1 MNDKRTILI
10 VEDSNED
17 FEFTV
22 LALRKSGLHN
32 SIKRCVSGDD
42 ALDYLF
48 RRGNYTEPASA
59 PEPNVILLDLNLPGV
74 DGRDVLDTI
83 KKDPKLRVIPVIVL
97 TTSSDLVDIEE
108 CYAHGANSYVQK
120 PVDFEGLIKA
130 ITRLKEYWFE
140 VVILPKNGI

>member
-1 MNDKRTILI
+1 MTNSKTILI
-10 VEDSNED
+10 IEDSNED

-32 SIKRCVSGDD
+32 HIMRCVSGDD

-48 RRGNYTEPASA
+48 RQGKYSD
-59 PEPNVILLDLNLPGV
+59 PETSPVPNLILLDLNLPGV

-83 KKDPKLRVIPVIVL
+83 KKDSTLTVIPVIVL
-97 TTSSDLVDIEE
+97 TTSNDKVDVEE

-120 PVDFEGLIKA
+120 PVDFMGLMQA
-130 ITRLKEYWFE
+130 IQRLKEYWFE
-140 VVILPKNGI
+140 VVILPKNGY